1 MKTSTETRSEVQVS
15 AKFSLNQLV
24 EKKKKTEPHIYGQ
37 SIYNKENTAIGK
49 RWPFQ

>member
-24 EKKKKTEPHIYGQ
+24 EKKKTESHIYGQ